1 MVCTVVGGCGF
12 LGRHMVETL
21 LSRGYQVKVFDLRI
35 TFDDERVQFFT
46 GDLCTKEVLNI
57 EQQIYMLIFC

>member
-1 MVCTVVGGCGF
+1 
-12 LGRHMVETL
+12 MVETL

-57 EQQIYMLIFC
+57 EQQNTYPYFVNTFIYF

>member
-1 MVCTVVGGCGF
+1 
-12 LGRHMVETL
+12 MVETL
-21 LSRGYQVKVFDLRI
+21 LLRGYQVKVFDLRI

-57 EQQIYMLIFC
+57 EQQNTCPYSVNRFIYF

>member
-1 MVCTVVGGCGF
+1 
-12 LGRHMVETL
+12 MVETL
-21 LSRGYQVKVFDLRI
+21 LSRGYQVKVFDLHI

-57 EQQIYMLIFC
+57 EHQMCTCLSLLIHFIYL

>member
-1 MVCTVVGGCGF
+1 
-12 LGRHMVETL
+12 MVETL

-35 TFDDERVQFFT
+35 TFDDEHVQFFT

-57 EQQIYMLIFC
+57 EQQNAYPYSVNRFIYF